1 MKKSFFIFLLSL
13 IATAAFAQNVVTGSV
28 KDAATGDP
36 LMGVG
41 VIVSTGG
48 GTVTD
53 ADGTYSVN
61 AESNATITF
70 NLLGYADVVETVN
83 GRGRIDVFMK
93 EDINFLDEVVVMG
106 YTTQKKNE
114 IAISYSWQGASAKV
128 LEMEVTSK
136 IEGIV
141 SSIQGCRNIE
151 SHSAKG
157 SGRVTAQFKKGADM
171 EMIRFEIATMIR
183 QIYKNFP
190 DGVTYPALSA
200 SSAGDIKDAILTFT
214 VNADLPTQ
222 EIDTYI
228 QDHII
233 KDLALVDGVNLYLKC
248 CRHINLRYLILR
260 VL

>member
-13 IATAAFAQNVVTGSV
+13 ITTAAFAQNVVTGSV
-28 KDAATGDP
+28 KDATTGDP

-114 IAISYSWQGASAKV
+114 ISSSV
-128 LEMEVTSK
+128 
-136 IEGIV
+136 V
-141 SSIQGCRNIE
+141 SLDSEELLTPSTPDLGNMIQGKAAGVVVMNASGMPGQAAQIRLRFMWWTA
-151 SHSAKG
+151 SQAVHS
-157 SGRVTAQFKKGADM
+157 TL
-171 EMIRFEIATMIR
+171 TMW
-183 QIYKNFP
+183 K
-190 DGVTYPALSA
+190 A
-200 SSAGDIKDAILTFT
+200 SQSSRMLLQ
-214 VNADLPTQ
+214 LPSTEHLQ
-222 EIDTYI
+222 P
-228 QDHII
+228 
-233 KDLALVDGVNLYLKC
+233 VV
-248 CRHINLRYLILR
+248 
-260 VL
+260 